1 MAKKPVLKLQYN
13 SPVVLTFALAAL
25 LVLGLGWWTDGA
37 PTDLFF
43 CVYRAPLTDPL
54 TWLRMFTHVLGHT
67 GYAHFMSNMTL
78 LLVIGPPLEERYGSQ
93 RLFICILVTAL
104 VSGIIQFIFFPQTA
118 LLGGSGI
125 VFMLILLSSLSGM
138 GRGTIPVTFLL
149 VAGIYLGGEVLDAVS
164 ALDNVSQLTHVV
176 GGVCGAVLGLAMRH
190 RKF

>member
-13 SPVVLTFALAAL
+13 SPVILTFALAAL
-25 LVLGLGWWTDGA
+25 LVLILGWWTDGA
-37 PTDLFF
+37 TTDLFF

-54 TWLRMFTHVLGHT
+54 TWLRLFTHVLGHV

-104 VSGIIQFIFFPQTA
+104 VSGIVQFLFFPQTA

-138 GRGTIPVTFLL
+138 GKGTIPVTFLL
-149 VAGIYLGGEVLDAVS
+149 VAVIYLGGEVLDAAS

-190 RKF
+190 KKF

>member
-37 PTDLFF
+37 TTDLFF

-125 VFMLILLSSLSGM
+125 VFMLILLSSRSGM